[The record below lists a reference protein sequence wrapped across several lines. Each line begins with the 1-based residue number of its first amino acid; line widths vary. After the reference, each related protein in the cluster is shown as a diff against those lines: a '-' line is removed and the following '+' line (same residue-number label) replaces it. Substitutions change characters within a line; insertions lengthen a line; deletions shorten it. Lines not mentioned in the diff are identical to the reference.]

1 MKEGRM
7 FETTNVLDLTDLS
20 MMYHFDEE
28 YYPAFL
34 KGTVCNR
41 IYLGSYFCD
50 KYMLKTINIMIRIAA
65 DYFRKEGIRITLVVP
80 VFSEHILQGGKNAI
94 EQALYSYAD
103 LIDEIVVNDYGMLR
117 YLKHLRGEYGYSFG
131 LIAGRLFFRNYRD
144 ARFAQGENISGPIF
158 FPAELKGLVEAAD
171 LDLVHE
177 WMDFSEIP
185 EEIRIHIHYPY
196 VYATCSAICEF
207 ASARQPDHGKF
218 RTMLPCGNACMRSYI
233 MTRSKQ
239 AEYLHLGKAVYTKA
253 CDEAWYSRQPDRF
266 IYWPAAELLQEG
278 GSQ

>member
-1 MKEGRM
+1 MKQEKM
-7 FETTNVLDLTDLS
+7 HETTSVLDLTDLS

-34 KGTVCNR
+34 KSTACNR

-50 KYMLKTINIMIRIAA
+50 KYMIKTVNIMLRLAA
-65 DYFRKEGIRITLVVP
+65 VFFRKEQIRITLVVP
-80 VFSEHILQGGKNAI
+80 AFSEHILQGGKGAI
-94 EQALYSYAD
+94 ELALCSYAD
-103 LIDEIVVNDYGMLR
+103 LIDEIVANDYGMLR
-117 YLKHLRGEYGYSFG
+117 YLKQIRDESGYSFG

-144 ARFAQGENISGPIF
+144 KRFAQEENISGPIF

-185 EEIRIHIHYPY
+185 ADVKIHIHYPY
-196 VYATCSAICEF
+196 VYETCGAICEF

-218 RTMLPCGNACMRSYI
+218 RTMLPCGNACMRGYMQTMSD
-233 MTRSKQ
+233 Q
-239 AEYLHLGKAVYTKA
+239 AEYLHLGKAIYTKA
-253 CDEAWYSRQPDRF
+253 CEVAWYSRQPDRF
-266 IYWPAAELLQEG
+266 IYWPVRELIQEG
-278 GSQ
+278 DRL